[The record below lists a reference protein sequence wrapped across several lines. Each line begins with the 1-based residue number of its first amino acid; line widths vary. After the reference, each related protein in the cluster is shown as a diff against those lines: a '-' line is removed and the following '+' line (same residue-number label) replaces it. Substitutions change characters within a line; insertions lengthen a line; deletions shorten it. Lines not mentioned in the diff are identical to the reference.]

1 MLIFPAID
9 IISGQAVRLLRGDYD
24 KKTVYGN
31 EPESVALDFARA
43 GAGYVHVVDLDGA
56 KEGGTPNFERVVGI
70 KRTSGLFVEI
80 GGGVRD
86 MRTVEKYINAGI
98 DRVILGT
105 AAVKDRDF
113 LKRSVDKYGQKIAVG
128 VDIKDGRVAVNGWL
142 NDSGLDAFDFFAD
155 IERIGVATVICTD
168 ISKDGAMKG
177 TNRALYKEISGRFS
191 FDLTASG
198 GVSDI
203 SDVKA
208 LSEMDLY
215 AAIIGKAYYEGKIDL
230 RQAIEVAK

>member
-86 MRTVEKYINAGI
+86 MRTGYNIYCRENQH
-98 DRVILGT
+98 T
-105 AAVKDRDF
+105 APAFISQKA
-113 LKRSVDKYGQKIAVG
+113 RSMASPT
-128 VDIKDGRVAVNGWL
+128 L
-142 NDSGLDAFDFFAD
+142 PLFSG
-155 IERIGVATVICTD
+155 
-168 ISKDGAMKG
+168 
-177 TNRALYKEISGRFS
+177 
-191 FDLTASG
+191 
-198 GVSDI
+198 
-203 SDVKA
+203 
-208 LSEMDLY
+208 
-215 AAIIGKAYYEGKIDL
+215 
-230 RQAIEVAK
+230 